1 MPGAKDK
8 RGRTGRKEVSQY
20 PGPARQKTL
29 SGLLSRSSTFPP
41 TTIWKSYPLTR
52 LSGTGRTGVGHRRWV
67 RQDTPALS
75 PQPESRTPSAPL
87 AVPAFPNHHP
97 FSATRPAFPP
107 APAEGAAVGGIRG
120 GPGGIISPGG
130 PGAAPRGLR
139 LVTLPLNPAFPDA
152 FPPGGAGV
160 REGCNLCFLSLYF
173 AVSKSTSSVRGGFEK
188 GAAPGRFSAAARQGF
203 GVGLRVRAGR
213 RSEESAQSARR
224 QLFSNQVKEGMRT

>member
-1 MPGAKDK
+1 MPDKYRHLFARRAAPLCGGKAYIVPKSFSPKTSHPLSPKYLEILSFDTTVRRRPDRSRPPQVGPTGHTCTESAARIAHAKRPPRSPSLSEPPPIFGNSPCLPASAR
-8 RGRTGRKEVSQY
+8 RGR
-20 PGPARQKTL
+20 
-29 SGLLSRSSTFPP
+29 SR
-41 TTIWKSYPLTR
+41 
-52 LSGTGRTGVGHRRWV
+52 RRN
-67 RQDTPALS
+67 Q
-75 PQPESRTPSAPL
+75 
-87 AVPAFPNHHP
+87 
-97 FSATRPAFPP
+97 
-107 APAEGAAVGGIRG
+107 G
-120 GPGGIISPGG
+120 GPGGIISPGR